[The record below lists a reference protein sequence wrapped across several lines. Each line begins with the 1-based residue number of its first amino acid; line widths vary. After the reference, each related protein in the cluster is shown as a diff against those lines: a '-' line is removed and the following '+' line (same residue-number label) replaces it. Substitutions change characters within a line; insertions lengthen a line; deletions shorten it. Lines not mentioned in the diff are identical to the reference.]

1 MLLYN
6 CNKDKEIKGSYNM
19 NELVG
24 LLQKGSWYQVCWNE
38 NNVLMTY
45 KLHGKDK
52 LEKYLKIHSIKHT
65 AGHPFVLTA
74 HNWYLNKIVRTL
86 TVC

>member
-1 MLLYN
+1 
-6 CNKDKEIKGSYNM
+6 M

-24 LLQKGSWYQVCWNE
+24 LIQKGSWYQVCWNE

-65 AGHPFVLTA
+65 VGTPFVLTA
-74 HNWYLNKIVRTL
+74 HNWYLSKIIRNL